1 MNKYKIFIRMMSG
14 ALLLTTILL
23 SACGDISSTD
33 NRKIDGYWLL
43 TNIDSIAKGQG
54 KDVSQEKMFWAI
66 EGKLFQTDGL
76 TLMTEKY
83 RDTLRLY
90 RPLSDSASVDSK
102 HLSIEPYRRYGINS
116 FDEHFFI
123 EQLTQKH
130 LIVRNTI
137 LRLQFR
143 RY

>member
-1 MNKYKIFIRMMSG
+1 MLLKITSG
-14 ALLLTTILL
+14 TLLLTAFLL
-23 SACGDISSTD
+23 SACGDISPTD

-43 TNIDSIAKGQG
+43 TNIDSISKGPG
-54 KDVSQEKMFWAI
+54 KDVSQEKLFWAI
-66 EGKLFQTDGL
+66 EGKIFQTGGL

-83 RDTLRLY
+83 GDTLRLY
-90 RPLSDSASVDSK
+90 RPVSDSASVNSK
-102 HLSIEPYRRYGINS
+102 NPSIEPYRRYGINS

-130 LIVRNTI
+130 LSIRNSL